1 MELSRRDLMKY
12 GVLGSAALLLPLERT
27 ARTQLL
33 IKDRMPASGLPK
45 PYTLP
50 FQVPPV
56 AVPYKRAGG
65 TDFYSMHMVAQ
76 KVPVLGPG
84 KPSTLIFGYARTD
97 AAGNTMAPTTPG
109 PTIHVER
116 GRRVAVRHCQ
126 ELPAIHPDQRYP
138 TTTSVHL
145 HGSASLPQYDGYA
158 SDVTGTGQFKD
169 YFYPNLQDA
178 RTLWYHDHG
187 IHHTA
192 NNAYMGLAAQYHL
205 HDELERS
212 LGIPVGE
219 PYDVPLI
226 VRDAMFAKS
235 GDMIYDDNSESGI
248 YGDVILVNG
257 VPWPNMKVERRK
269 YRFRILNAG
278 VSRSYKWR
286 LSTGDPFTVIGT
298 DGGLMNKPQTVAAFR
313 HGMAE
318 RYEVVI
324 DFSKYRIGQKIELLN
339 DSPPN
344 NIDFDTVKK
353 VMQFEVVKDPVLVDG
368 KVPNNSV
375 PSQLNDN
382 FDVMNLKEGDQKTT
396 RKFAFERKNGM
407 WTVNGETWEEV
418 IESGYR
424 HALAN
429 PGVGDVEVWQL
440 ENKSGGWFHPVHIHL
455 IDFRVL
461 SRNGD
466 PRKVMPHEQGPKD
479 VVYLGENETV
489 RVIMKFDD
497 KRGREADLA
506 IREADYAKRKAAGTL
521 YPGEQAPVILPP
533 RTGRYM
539 MHCHNLVH
547 EDHDMMIQF
556 EVGKDGPAPWSPH
569 GDDVGKIAEK
579 DPMEREHELPLT
591 ESDC

>member
-12 GVLGSAALLLPLERT
+12 GVLGSAALLLPLERA

-33 IKDRMPASGLPK
+33 INDRMPTSGLPK

-50 FQVPPV
+50 FQTPPV
-56 AVPYKRAGG
+56 AVPYKREGN
-65 TDFYSMHMVAQ
+65 TDFYSMHMLAQ

-97 AAGNTMAPTTPG
+97 AAGNTLAPTTPG
-109 PTIHVER
+109 PTIQVER

-158 SDVTGTGQFKD
+158 SDVTGTSQFKD
-169 YFYPNLQDA
+169 YFYPNLQDS

-205 HDELERS
+205 HDDLERS

-235 GDMIYDDNSESGI
+235 GDLIYDDHSESGI

-298 DGGLMNKPQTVAAFR
+298 DGGLMNQPQTVGSFR

-324 DFSKYRIGQKIELLN
+324 DFSKYKIGQKIELLN

-344 NIDFDTVKK
+344 NIDYDTIKK
-353 VMQFEVVKDPVLVDG
+353 VMQFEVVKDAVLVNG

-375 PSQLNDN
+375 TLPAQRQLRRHGPQRRMTRRRRASSSSSARTATGPSTARR
-382 FDVMNLKEGDQKTT
+382 GRRSSRAATST
-396 RKFAFERKNGM
+396 R
-407 WTVNGETWEEV
+407 WPTP
-418 IESGYR
+418 S
-424 HALAN
+424 
-429 PGVGDVEVWQL
+429 VGDIEVWEL
-440 ENKSGGWFHPVHIHL
+440 ENTSGGWFHPVHIHL

-461 SRNGD
+461 WRNGD
-466 PRKVMPHEQGPKD
+466 RRKGHAARAGSEGRR
-479 VVYLGENETV
+479 L
-489 RVIMKFDD
+489 RR
-497 KRGREADLA
+497 RGREGPRDHEVRRHA
-506 IREADYAKRKAAGTL
+506 R
-521 YPGEQAPVILPP
+521 PP
-533 RTGRYM
+533 RRPGDPRGR
-539 MHCHNLVH
+539 LR
-547 EDHDMMIQF
+547 QAQ
-556 EVGKDGPAPWSPH
+556 GRRPALPGRAGPRRWPRAPAS
-569 GDDVGKIAEK
+569 
-579 DPMEREHELPLT
+579 T
-591 ESDC
+591 